1 MRIAIFHDFLVRMG
15 GAEDVLAV
23 FLKIFPDADVYSLF
37 VDEKNFR
44 KKFPDLKVTTHK
56 TSQIKYFFLSKIP
69 IFGKYATKL
78 FLSSRK
84 VIEQFDFSDY
94 DLVIANSGAWSHGL
108 ITSVDTKFVVYM
120 HSPMRFVWDY
130 FQNYKKDLGSEFFNI
145 YLTRKLSNVRLWDT
159 LAEKRDHLL
168 ICNSK
173 TVAQRIQKF
182 YRKEA
187 EIVYPPVRVEDIPF
201 DPKIPKENYYLIIST
216 LAKYKNIHLAITYAN
231 KHKVDLIIAG
241 DGPYKRSLQKIAG
254 KTVHFLGFVDTK
266 TKHELLQKAKAVV
279 YTSEEDFGI
288 VPIEAAAAGTLIL
301 AYGKGGSRET
311 VRPHQTGI
319 LFEELSLES
328 FENGMVELQK
338 LEKTYDPN
346 MLREHS
352 KQFSEQQFIKNI
364 RALLAK
370 EFTLK

>member
-37 VDEKNFR
+37 VDEKQLR
-44 KKFPDLKVTTHK
+44 KKFPDLKVRTNK
-56 TSQIKYFFLSKIP
+56 PSQVKYFFLSHIP
-69 IFGKYATKL
+69 FFGKYATKL

-84 VIEQFDFSDY
+84 AIEQFDLSDY

-108 ITSVDTKFVVYM
+108 ITSVDTRFVVYM

-130 FQNYKKDLGSEFFNI
+130 FQKYKKDLGSDFFNV
-145 YLTRKLSNVRLWDT
+145 YLTKKLSKVRLWDS

-173 TVAQRIQKF
+173 TVAQRIKKF

-201 DPKIPKENYYLIIST
+201 HLNVPKENYYLIIST
-216 LAKYKNIHLAITYAN
+216 LAKYKNIHVAIEYAN

-241 DGPYKRSLQKIAG
+241 DGPYKKALQKIAG
-254 KTVHFLGFVDTK
+254 KTIHFLGFVDTK
-266 TKHELLQKAKAVV
+266 TKHELLQKAKAVI

-288 VPIEAAAAGTLIL
+288 VPIEAAAAGTLTL

-311 VRPHQTGI
+311 IIPNQTGI
-319 LFEELSLES
+319 LFDQLSLPS
-328 FENGMVELQK
+328 FEKGMAELHK
-338 LEKTYDPN
+338 LEKAYDAN
-346 MLREHS
+346 TLREHS
-352 KQFSEQQFIKNI
+352 KHFSEQQFTRSI
-364 RALLAK
+364 RSLLAK
-370 EFTLK
+370 EFNLK